1 MASGDT
7 LVVFHPYNNEPPSSN
22 YATLDTR
29 NQRPCLDFDASTDES
44 AVFSGIMP
52 QHYAG
57 TTGVTVILK
66 WAASTDN
73 NNAHACYWDAAFED
87 WSALDLDGDDFAAV
101 NSANGNPS
109 ATLGIITSTSITF
122 TDGADMDNVAAGDP
136 FRLKVTRDA
145 DNGSDDMTGDAE
157 IYAVEIRET

>member
-7 LVVFHPYNNEPPSSN
+7 LCVLHPYNNEPPSSA

-29 NQRPCLDFDASTDES
+29 NGRPCLDYDASTDES

-52 QHYAG
+52 QNYAG
-57 TTGVTVILK
+57 TTGVDVIIK
-66 WAASTDN
+66 WAASSDN
-73 NNAHACYWDAAFED
+73 NNAHACYWDAAFEN
-87 WSALDLDGDDFAAV
+87 WSALDLDGDSFAAV
-101 NSANGNPS
+101 NSQSGNPN
-109 ATLGIITSTSITF
+109 ATLGIITSTTIQF

-157 IYAVEIRET
+157 IFAIEIRET